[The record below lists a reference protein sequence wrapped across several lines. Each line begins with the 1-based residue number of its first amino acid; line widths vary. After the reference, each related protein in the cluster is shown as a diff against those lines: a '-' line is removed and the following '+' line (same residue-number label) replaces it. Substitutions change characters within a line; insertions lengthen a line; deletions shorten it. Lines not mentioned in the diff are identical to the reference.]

1 MHAAKLLQSSC
12 LTLCDPLNCSPLG
25 SSVHGIL
32 QARTLEWVAV
42 SFSRGSS
49 QSRDQT
55 CIYYKISLVAQ
66 TVKRLLTMQETR
78 VQSLGWEDPL
88 EKEMATHSSIL
99 PHGRRSLVAY
109 SPWGH
114 KGSNTTERLYFH
126 FHFHWQAGPLPLA
139 PPGKLPLDCITFY
152 LSIDEHVS
160 CF

>member
-1 MHAAKLLQSSC
+1 MHAAKLLQLC
-12 LTLCDPLNCSPLG
+12 LTLCDPMDCSSLG

-32 QARTLEWVAV
+32 QARTLELVAV

-66 TVKRLLTMQETR
+66 TVKCLPTMWETR

-99 PHGRRSLVAY
+99 PHGQRSLVGY

-114 KGSNTTERLYFH
+114 KGSDTTERLYFH
-126 FHFHWQAGPLPLA
+126 FHWQAGHLPLA
-139 PPGKLPLDCITFY
+139 PPEKLPLDCITFY
-152 LSIDEHVS
+152 LSVDEHVS